1 MKFPWSNSRQQL
13 ALESELEDTKKR
25 LKSLKFERDLLSQM
39 ILRVYE
45 SKDIEDEDKKYLL
58 NKYKSS
64 LKELESQINTYSAM
78 VEVKE
83 LENAREELV
92 NLFNSKI
99 SQIDKRIE
107 ELRKTVGGL
116 SAIGEV
122 KSEEQ
127 QIREK
132 KEERREKPK
141 EEKPK
146 EEKEDDK
153 LEELYKEVNTVLE
166 KLEQIDVQ

>member
-1 MKFPWSNSRQQL
+1 MKLPWSHNRPQL
-13 ALESELEDTKKR
+13 TFESELEDAKR
-25 LKSLKFERDLLSQM
+25 KLKSLKFERDLLSQM

-78 VEVKE
+78 VEVRE

-99 SQIDKRIE
+99 SQIDKRID
-107 ELRKTVGGL
+107 ELSKTVGGL
-116 SAIGEV
+116 SAVSQIKV
-122 KSEEQ
+122 EEQ
-127 QIREK
+127 PIREK
-132 KEERREKPK
+132 KEEKKDKPK
-141 EEKPK
+141 VEKTEK
-146 EEKEDDK
+146 EEDK

-166 KLEQIDVQ
+166 KLEQIEIQ

>member
-1 MKFPWSNSRQQL
+1 MKLPWSHNRQKL
-13 ALESELEDTKKR
+13 AFESELDDAKKK

-45 SKDIEDEDKKYLL
+45 SKDIDDEDKKYLL
-58 NKYKSS
+58 SKYKSS

-78 VEVKE
+78 VEVRE

-99 SQIDKRIE
+99 SQIDKRID
-107 ELRKTVGGL
+107 ELSKTVGGL
-116 SAIGEV
+116 SAVNQI
-122 KSEEQ
+122 KTEEQ
-127 QIREK
+127 PLREK
-132 KEERREKPK
+132 KEEKKEKLKDEKTEK
-141 EEKPK
+141 EE
-146 EEKEDDK
+146 DK

-166 KLEQIDVQ
+166 KLEQIEIQ